1 MAGASGVY
9 TGGGATVV
17 MDPPPV
23 VYVKVFHPGSGPD
36 RNAKARAQRV
46 AIIAQRTAPTKTGF
60 MASQIYA
67 DQNREENGQ
76 YSFGYKVVSPVYY
89 SYYVHEGTD
98 PSLRQTYPDVMKFPG
113 LDGWPTYTDVVHHPG
128 NSAQPWLQDALV
140 GMAD

>member
-1 MAGASGVY
+1 MAGAGGVF

-46 AIIAQRTAPTKTGF
+46 AIIGQNTAPRNTGL

-67 DQNREENGQ
+67 DQNRDELGQ
-76 YSFGYKVVSPVYY
+76 YAFGYKVVSPVYY
-89 SYYVHEGTD
+89 SHYVHEGTD
-98 PSLRQTYPDVMKFPG
+98 PSVRQTYPNVMMFPG
-113 LDGWPTYTDVVHHPG
+113 PEGWPVYTDVVHHPG
-128 NSAQPWLQDALV
+128 ITAQPWLRNALA